1 MKVLRIEIP
10 DSVNLDEK
18 EAKTL
23 LAARLYEK
31 GSLSLGQAA
40 DMAGYSK
47 RAFME
52 LLHSYEVSLFNYTD
66 KELEND
72 IVNAQNYHL

>member
-1 MKVLRIEIP
+1 MKTLTLQVP
-10 DSVNLDEK
+10 DNLDER

-23 LAARLYEK
+23 LAAKLYEK

-40 DMAGYSK
+40 ELAGLSK

-52 LLHSYEVSLFNYTD
+52 LLGNYEVSVFNYSET
-66 KELEND
+66 ELEND
-72 IVNAQNYHL
+72 ILNAQSYHL